1 MVENLST
8 RSAVNPNQAHGPQ
21 ANQRATP
28 GQSEKRDAQAMARE
42 LKLFIDEPPQAKA
55 RAQTAT
61 IPDGKGG
68 VRMTKGK
75 NGKYRPILIHH
86 TPEKT
91 RLYEARV
98 KRIAQRFMGKRKPF
112 EGAVKLHLLF
122 VMPLPESWPRW
133 KKELAQAD
141 ELVHTTKPDADN
153 MEKAI
158 KDAFNGVV
166 WVDDCRV
173 FSCNKSKLYER
184 PGRTVGTYCRVE
196 QTDKYCSQ
204 ITKKPTS
211 NSAQT
216 SLEL

>member
-8 RSAVNPNQAHGPQ
+8 RPAANPNQAHGSQ
-21 ANQRATP
+21 THTQKTSDATAR
-28 GQSEKRDAQAMARE
+28 RDAQAMARE
-42 LKLFIDEPPQAKA
+42 LKLFINEPPQAKA

-68 VRMTKGK
+68 VRMTRGA
-75 NGKYRPILIHH
+75 NGKFRPILIHH

-98 KRIAQRFMGKRKPF
+98 KRLAKHFMGNRKPLD
-112 EGAVKLHLLF
+112 GAVKLYLLF
-122 VMPLPESWPRW
+122 VMPLPDSWPRW

-184 PGRTVGTYCRVE
+184 PGRRVGTYCRVE
-196 QTDKYCSQ
+196 QTEKYCSQ